1 MSSERHVGDLGN
13 IEADASGK
21 VKTTFTDNL
30 ATLLGEVDITGR
42 AIVIHEGQDDLGR
55 GSGGLPDHRGGGR
68 PNGMLHHQ
76 INVK

>member
-21 VKTTFTDNL
+21 VKMMFADTQ

-42 AIVIHEGQDDLGR
+42 AIVIHEGQDDLGA
-55 GSGGLPDHRGGGR
+55 GGMADSLTTGAAGGR
-68 PNGMLHHQ
+68 MGCC
-76 INVK
+76 IIK